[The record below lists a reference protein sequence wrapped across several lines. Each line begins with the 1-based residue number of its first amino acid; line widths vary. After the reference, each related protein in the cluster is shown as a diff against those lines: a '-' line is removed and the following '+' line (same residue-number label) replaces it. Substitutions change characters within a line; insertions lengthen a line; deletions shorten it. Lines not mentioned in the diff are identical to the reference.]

1 MKWFFLCA
9 YLLTILAGLI
19 LSWLNLRHQKA
30 CCRQLPPELIGRF
43 KEKQLRR
50 ALSYSAAKTRLG
62 LFKTL
67 FDTTLLALFI
77 FGPWL
82 PLYDRWL
89 HRTPDAFIGRGTLFF
104 LGLLLIGLTLS
115 IPFDLYRTFVIET
128 RYGFN
133 TTRPG
138 LWLSDFLK
146 GTILSL
152 VLAGVLVS
160 ASLWLVHASP
170 GRWWLWV
177 WLFALL
183 YSLFVMALAPRFIEP
198 LFHRIEPLK
207 QPGFEERI
215 RRLAEQAGIKAG
227 RILQIDAS
235 RRSRHAN
242 AYFSGFGR
250 QKRIVL
256 FDTLLRQL
264 KPEEILAVLAHE
276 MGHWR
281 HRHLPK
287 RLIASALTS
296 LAALYLA
303 YLLLNRGGLP
313 ALVGLQE
320 ASFPAQVLIL
330 SVLASIP
337 GFLLT
342 PCGAW
347 LSRRHEWQADRFAS
361 RLTGKPE
368 ILAEALIKLAG
379 NNLANLCPHPWHTWF
394 YSCHP
399 PLAARIRSLQPAGH
413 SARHPS
419 PAAGQADRHTRQL
432 KAKRPDTRKTTEE

>member
-1 MKWFFLCA
+1 MKWLFLST
-9 YLLTILAGLI
+9 YLLTILAGLA
-19 LSWLNLRHQKA
+19 LSWLNLSHQKA
-30 CCRQLPPELIGRF
+30 CCRKLPPELSGRF
-43 KEKQLRR
+43 EEKLLRR

-67 FDTTLLALFI
+67 FDTTLLTLFM

-82 PLYDRWL
+82 PLYDQWL
-89 HRTPDAFIGRGTLFF
+89 HPTPDAFIGRGTLFF
-104 LGLLLIGLTLS
+104 LGLLLIGLILS
-115 IPFDLYRTFVIET
+115 IPFDLYRTFVLET

-138 LWLSDFLK
+138 LWLSDLLK
-146 GTILSL
+146 GTLLSL
-152 VLAGVLVS
+152 LLAGLLIS
-160 ASLWLVHASP
+160 ASLWLVQASP
-170 GRWWLWV
+170 GHWWLWV
-177 WLFALL
+177 WLFALI

-198 LFHRIEPLK
+198 LFHRIEPLDM
-207 QPGFEERI
+207 PELEERI
-215 RRLAEQAGIKAG
+215 RRLAEQAGIRAG

-264 KPEEILAVLAHE
+264 ELEEILAVLAHE

-287 RLIASALTS
+287 RLLGTALSS
-296 LAALYLA
+296 LMALYLA
-303 YLLLNRGGLP
+303 YLLLNWAGLP
-313 ALVGLQE
+313 GLVGLQQTT
-320 ASFPAQVLIL
+320 FPAQVLIL
-330 SVLASIP
+330 SVLASVP

-361 RLTGKPE
+361 HLTGKPE

-379 NNLANLCPHPWHTWF
+379 NNLANLCPHPWYTWF
-394 YSCHP
+394 YSGHP
-399 PLAARIRSLQPAGH
+399 PLAARIRSLQPAVGSTQRPS
-413 SARHPS
+413 SA
-419 PAAGQADRHTRQL
+419 
-432 KAKRPDTRKTTEE
+432 KAKPADQQTPH